1 MNSFK
6 KEIKASSDH
15 RKLWRIL
22 AGQATAFVAAL
33 FFITLPAH
41 STDSQWQGSSSRYEI
56 RFMRD
61 MVDHHHMAVMMTEI
75 CQMKAT
81 HHELMTMCA
90 TMHDSQAVEIVTM
103 QTWLKSWYGIDY
115 EPMMSPKDA
124 MDMEKMEALSQQEF
138 EVEFMNEMIPHH
150 LKAIFSSTPCLVR
163 ATHGELINMCAGI
176 ISTQA
181 EEVKMLREWLCAWY
195 DECEFK
201 KSYRRERD
209 N

>member
-1 MNSFK
+1 MDIFTNAIKVCSGHG
-6 KEIKASSDH
+6 EIRRNLTSQLIAF
-15 RKLWRIL
+15 L
-22 AGQATAFVAAL
+22 AAFFVV
-33 FFITLPAH
+33 TLPAH
-41 STDSQWQGSSSRYEI
+41 SMDSQWQGFSTRYEI

-61 MVDHHHMAVMMTEI
+61 MVDHHHMALMMTEM

-81 HHELMTMCA
+81 HEELMTMCA
-90 TMHDSQAVEIVTM
+90 TMHDAQAAEIITM
-103 QTWLKSWYGIDY
+103 QTWLQSWYGIDY
-115 EPMMSPKDA
+115 EPMMSPRDA
-124 MDMEKMEALSQQEF
+124 KDMEEMEALPQEEF

-150 LKAIFSSTPCLVR
+150 LKAIVSSTPCLVR
-163 ATHGELINMCAGI
+163 ATHGELVDMCVGI

-201 KSYRRERD
+201 KPHRRELA